1 MKTAAI
7 IAEYNPF
14 HNGHRYQIEETRRA
28 TGADFI
34 LVIMS
39 GDFVQ
44 RGAPAL
50 CNKYI
55 RTRMALLNG
64 ADVVIELPALYA
76 VSSAEY
82 FAQGAVTL
90 LNRLGVI
97 DYLSFGSESG
107 NLPLIKDIADLLL
120 SDSPEYRDLLHSFLK
135 KGLSYPAARWQ
146 AVSIL
151 LFSGEKNASSV
162 FCMELLANPN
172 NILGLEYCKALTASQ
187 STIQPFTVK
196 RAGSGYHD
204 PVLQQDAHSFSSASA
219 IRHAICRFGSAS
231 AACHGDNAEPEYKNQ
246 VPSSVYQLLEKNQ
259 VLSHPITSNDFS
271 AMLHYKLLTKAETGF
286 HDFLDCS
293 TDLSDKICKQLPHF
307 TSFTDFCSLLKSK
320 DITYTRISR
329 ILLHILLDLK
339 QQDSFRQPMAK
350 RTLALPYA
358 RLLGFKKAASP
369 LLSAMKKNS
378 SVPMISK
385 LADASLLLTEKEYFL
400 LQTDIRCAQIY
411 EAARYHLTGESPV
424 NEFRQSPIVI

>member
-34 LVIMS
+34 LVVMS

-55 RTRMALLNG
+55 RTHMALLNG

-76 VSSAEY
+76 SSSAEY

-107 NLPLIKDIADLLL
+107 NLPLIKSIADLLL

-146 AVSIL
+146 AVSLL
-151 LFSGEKNASSV
+151 LFSGEKTATAAC
-162 FCMELLANPN
+162 CMELLISPN
-172 NILGLEYCKALTASQ
+172 NLLGLEYCKALAAAK

-204 PVLQQDAHSFSSASA
+204 PVLQQDTHTFSSASA
-219 IRHAICRFGSAS
+219 IRHAICHFGSAS
-231 AACHGDNAEPEYKNQ
+231 ATCHAGSAEPEYKNQ
-246 VPSSVYQLLEKNQ
+246 MPSSVYQLLEKNQ

-271 AMLHYKLLTKAETGF
+271 AMLHYKLLIQAEAGFQDIFDCTG
-286 HDFLDCS
+286 
-293 TDLSDKICKQLPHF
+293 DLSDKICKRLPLF

-339 QQDSFRQPMAK
+339 KQDIFRLPMTERA
-350 RTLALPYA
+350 LSLPYA
-358 RLLGFKKAASP
+358 RLLGFKKTASP

-378 SVPMISK
+378 AVPMISK
-385 LADASLLLTEKEYFL
+385 LADAPSRLSEKDYLL
-400 LQTDIRCAQIY
+400 LQTDIRCAHIY
-411 EAARYHLTGESPV
+411 EAAKYHLTGLAPV
-424 NEFRQSPIVI
+424 NEFRQSPIVL

>member
-34 LVIMS
+34 LVVMS

-55 RTRMALLNG
+55 RTHMALLNG
-64 ADVVIELPALYA
+64 ADVVIELPVLYA

-107 NLPLIKDIADLLL
+107 NLPLLKGIADLLL

-146 AVSIL
+146 AVSL
-151 LFSGEKNASSV
+151 MLFSGEKTASSAC
-162 FCMELLANPN
+162 CMELLASPN
-172 NILGLEYCKALTASQ
+172 NILGLEYCKALTASK

-219 IRHAICRFGSAS
+219 IRHAICRSGSAS
-231 AACHGDNAEPEYKNQ
+231 SICHADNAGPEFKNQ
-246 VPSSVYQLLEKNQ
+246 VPSSVYHLLEKNQ
-259 VLSHPITSNDFS
+259 VLSHPLTADDFS
-271 AMLHYKLLTKAETGF
+271 AMLHYKLLTQAETGF
-286 HDFLDCS
+286 HGFLDCS

-339 QQDSFRQPMAK
+339 KQDSFRQPMAK

-358 RLLGFKKAASP
+358 RLLGFKKTASP
-369 LLSAMKKNS
+369 LLSAIKKNS

-385 LADASLLLTEKEYFL
+385 LADASSLLTEKDYFL
-400 LQTDIRCAQIY
+400 LQTDIRCAHIY
-411 EAARYHLTGESPV
+411 EAARYHLTGASPV
-424 NEFRQSPIVI
+424 NEFRQSPIIL